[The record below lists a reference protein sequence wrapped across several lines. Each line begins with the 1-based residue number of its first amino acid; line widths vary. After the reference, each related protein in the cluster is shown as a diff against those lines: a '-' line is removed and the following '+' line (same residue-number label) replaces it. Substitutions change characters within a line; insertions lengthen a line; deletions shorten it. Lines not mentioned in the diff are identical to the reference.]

1 MNETHYLTPEGKE
14 KLEQELQQLITK
26 EREKI
31 AQRLKSAISMGDLSE
46 NAEYHKAKEDQGF
59 LEGRI
64 QEIES
69 ILKNSELIDTS
80 KDYDEVT
87 IGARITIKEDNYPP
101 EVYILVGSKEAN
113 PSEGK
118 ISNESPIGKALI
130 GHKVGDVVRVEL
142 PQDEATL
149 FEILAIE

>member
-1 MNETHYLTPEGKE
+1 MNETHYLTPEGKG
-14 KLEQELQQLITK
+14 KLEKELLELTTK

-31 AQRLKSAISMGDLSE
+31 AHRLKNAISMGDLSE

-64 QEIES
+64 QEIEI
-69 ILKNSELIDTS
+69 ILKNAELIDTTI
-80 KDYDEVT
+80 KYEEVS
-87 IGARITIKEDNYPP
+87 IGARVTIKEAEYPP
-101 EVYILVGSKEAN
+101 EVYFLVGSKEAN

-118 ISNESPIGKALI
+118 ISNESPIGKALL

-142 PQDEATL
+142 PQDEPIL
-149 FEILAIE
+149 LEILAIE

>member
-14 KLEQELQQLITK
+14 KLQQELQQLITV
-26 EREKI
+26 ERDKI
-31 AQRLKSAISMGDLSE
+31 TQRLKSAISMGDLSE

-64 QEIES
+64 QEIEI
-69 ILKNSELIDTS
+69 ILKNSELIDLT
-80 KDYDEVT
+80 KNYDEVA
-87 IGARITIKEDNYPP
+87 IGARVTIKEGNYPP
-101 EVYILVGSKEAN
+101 EVYVLVGSKEAN
-113 PSEGK
+113 PTKGK
-118 ISNESPIGKALI
+118 ISNESPIGKALL

-142 PQDEATL
+142 PQDEPIL

>member
-14 KLEQELQQLITK
+14 KLEKELHKLTTQ
-26 EREKI
+26 EREKL
-31 AQRLKSAISMGDLSE
+31 AHRLKSAISMGDLSE

-64 QEIES
+64 QEIET
-69 ILKNSELIDTS
+69 ILKNSELIDTT
-80 KDYDEVT
+80 KKYDQVSL
-87 IGARITIKEDNYPP
+87 GAQVTIKENESPP
-101 EVYILVGSKEAN
+101 EVYVLVGSKEAN
-113 PSEGK
+113 PSKGK

-130 GHKVGDVVRVEL
+130 GHKVGDMVRVEL
-142 PQDEATL
+142 PHDEPIL

>member
-14 KLEQELQQLITK
+14 KLQQELQQLITV
-26 EREKI
+26 ERDKI

-64 QEIES
+64 QEIEI
-69 ILKNSELIDTS
+69 ILKNSELIDLT
-80 KDYDEVT
+80 KNYNEVA
-87 IGARITIKEDNYPP
+87 IGARVTIKEGNYPP
-101 EVYILVGSKEAN
+101 EVYVLVGSKEAN
-113 PSEGK
+113 PTKGK
-118 ISNESPIGKALI
+118 ISNESPIGKALL

-142 PQDEATL
+142 PQDEPIL

>member
-14 KLEQELQQLITK
+14 KLEKELQLLVTK

-31 AQRLKSAISMGDLSE
+31 AHRLKSAISMGDLSE

-64 QEIES
+64 QEIE
-69 ILKNSELIDTS
+69 IVLKNSELIDTS
-80 KDYDEVT
+80 KDYDEVS
-87 IGARITIKEDNYPP
+87 IGARVTIKEENYPP
-101 EVYILVGSKEAN
+101 EVYIVVGSKEAN

-118 ISNESPIGKALI
+118 ISNESPIGKALL
-130 GHKVGDVVRVEL
+130 GHKVGDVVRVKL
-142 PQDEATL
+142 PHDEHTL